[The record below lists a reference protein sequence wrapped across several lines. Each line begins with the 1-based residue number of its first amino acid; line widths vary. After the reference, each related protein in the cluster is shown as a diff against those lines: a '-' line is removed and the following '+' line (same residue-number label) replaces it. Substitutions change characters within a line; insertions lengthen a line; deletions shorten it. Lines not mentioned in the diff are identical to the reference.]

1 MLKKKLFHFF
11 FFFPGAIEYS
21 CSNVG
26 HKMEITPASWLSVC
40 ITAGVACLSVC
51 CGGGMQHKSSLLK
64 HERLQRSDIMN
75 ALCLRKV

>member
-1 MLKKKLFHFF
+1 
-11 FFFPGAIEYS
+11 
-21 CSNVG
+21 
-26 HKMEITPASWLSVC
+26 MEITPASWLSVC